1 MLNQASGVLE
11 AHHGPAGRAVDL
23 SGAAREPLGRGRYSG
38 ARLDF
43 VFRSHIVSEYGE
55 HAEGGFEDIGARC
68 GWLMGA

>member
-23 SGAAREPLGRGRYSG
+23 SGAVREPLGRGRYSG

-43 VFRSHIVSEYGE
+43 VFRSHIVSESASMPRVGLRILE
-55 HAEGGFEDIGARC
+55 RGAD
-68 GWLMGA
+68 G